1 MKLFENWDLG
11 VDAVGSG
18 TFSDRLSEMF
28 VVRFASTL
36 GLDTTTVNDAGST
49 RIVVIVTLLLIVL
62 GIGLGV
68 LNVWFWK
75 QTKPDPEALGPLV
88 EMSSR
93 KFAELEPIEQ
103 RHRLDQL
110 RPSLVS
116 ATKVEALPV
125 MQPPIALEEGSE
137 DVATEAVIDF
147 EIKEET
153 DQAPEHIEDPLLLK
167 SPSSASSRSTSLSTN
182 DIDWDDDEW
191 PDVDDWSLPDDK
203 GRQQELFDQ
212 DLEDEFDI
220 DVAPEVP
227 KEQPKKGPMSIDPL
241 LGF

>member
-49 RIVVIVTLLLIVL
+49 RIVVIVTFLLIVL
-62 GIGLGV
+62 GLGLGV

-75 QTKPDPEALGPLV
+75 KTKPDPEALGPLV

-110 RPSLVS
+110 RPSLALPPVNELSAEIEQPDPFEEVPVVVDPVVEQDDVVEEVAVASSEPRRPVS
-116 ATKVEALPV
+116 ANE
-125 MQPPIALEEGSE
+125 
-137 DVATEAVIDF
+137 
-147 EIKEET
+147 
-153 DQAPEHIEDPLLLK
+153 
-167 SPSSASSRSTSLSTN
+167 
-182 DIDWDDDEW
+182 IDWDDDEW
-191 PDVDDWSLPDDK
+191 PDVDDWSLPGEK
-203 GRQQELFDQ
+203 ARQPELFDQ
-212 DLEDEFDI
+212 DQEDELDF

-227 KEQPKKGPMSIDPL
+227 KEQPKKGPVSIDPL